1 MKSASIASMYHVC
14 GYHDN
19 CLKSSDTWCQY
30 QKDTQDNTN
39 YYNSKF
45 DLPID
50 VRRAILPSYQSLCKS
65 EMLEKCLHGKTR
77 NANES
82 FNGMIW
88 NSVTKAT
95 HVGLDVLSVDGYDAI
110 AHFNIGEK
118 AALDIMELLKI
129 DPGYYMTRCLDL
141 SIYVLNVHP
150 FIGCR
155 NQRKSIGRS
164 CIIPKKKQQDKNI
177 ETEGTSF
184 EKGSF

>member
-19 CLKSSDTWCQY
+19 CLKSADTWCQY

-39 YYNSKF
+39 YYNSKG

-88 NSVTKAT
+88 NRVTKAT
-95 HVGLDVLSVDGYDAI
+95 HVGLDILSVGVYDAI
-110 AHFNIGEK
+110 ARFNTGEK

-129 DPGYYMTRCLDL
+129 DPGYHMTKCCRSVNIRLKRS
-141 SIYVLNVHP
+141 SIY
-150 FIGCR
+150 R
-155 NQRKSIGRS
+155 M
-164 CIIPKKKQQDKNI
+164 
-177 ETEGTSF
+177 
-184 EKGSF
+184 